1 MTRTHATDVSKLHRS
16 ALFRA
21 ESSGDLP
28 RTLPLS
34 STPRASL
41 SALSP
46 FRKRE
51 VLLTKIRDQAT
62 QIKELMAQLEAMQTA
77 DKNVMQL
84 TACLPNEFARS
95 STLGSPKSG
104 TFIESSGYAVDV
116 LSTQD
121 GASSVSAADSKISQ
135 ESSEWIAKAREN
147 LEAFGDFIRL
157 GGSST
162 ARRDLVD
169 QALEDS
175 SSSDDEYRVI
185 KDSSGSED
193 EPDDQPPG
201 TARERGLAGKGSPSG
216 RAKMVGLPAQA
227 SPFGM
232 MATLSVRNIKPK
244 KTGSVVSDVSDLGV
258 ANDDF
263 FRTRKYHQCTWH
275 ACLTDSAQLRI
286 PTPCGLVFQD
296 TGYLLF

>member
-1 MTRTHATDVSKLHRS
+1 MTRTHATDVSKPPRS

-21 ESSGDLP
+21 GSSGDLP

-34 STPRASL
+34 SIPRASL

-51 VLLTKIRDQAT
+51 VLLAKIRDQAT
-62 QIKELMAQLEAMQTA
+62 QIKELMAQLEATQTA
-77 DKNVMQL
+77 DKNVTQL
-84 TACLPNEFARS
+84 TTCLPNEFARS

-104 TFIESSGYAVDV
+104 TFIESSGYAIDV

-121 GASSVSAADSKISQ
+121 GASSISAADSKISQ

-169 QALEDS
+169 QDLEDS
-175 SSSDDEYRVI
+175 SSSNDEYHVA

-193 EPDDQPPG
+193 ELDVEPG

-232 MATLSVRNIKPK
+232 MATLSVRNIKPR

-258 ANDDF
+258 ANEDF
-263 FRTRKYHQCTWH
+263 FRTRGYHQCT
-275 ACLTDSAQLRI
+275 I
-286 PTPCGLVFQD
+286 
-296 TGYLLF
+296 